1 MTRNCGMGQHDRQ
14 PSLKIAMP
22 VIPNVDGL
30 NVVMVFDLDLIVG
43 KGQTDRLIVCN
54 VIRLLGEHR
63 IIRNATLLIRAL
75 KECKPLPMPKLETKV
90 IRDSK
95 QDFWI
100 NPDPD
105 VRWICARMLW
115 MHYLVG
121 VSNFTKHGTN
131 RPLIV

>member
-1 MTRNCGMGQHDRQ
+1 MGQHDRQ

-30 NVVMVFDLDLIVG
+30 NVVIVFDLDLIVG

-75 KECKPLPMPKLETKV
+75 KECKPLPKPKSHAGDGWRHSTE
-90 IRDSK
+90 
-95 QDFWI
+95 
-100 NPDPD
+100 N
-105 VRWICARMLW
+105 VRLSIT
-115 MHYLVG
+115 V
-121 VSNFTKHGTN
+121 
-131 RPLIV
+131 